1 MSTQL
6 RDYHGNPIDPTISGD
21 GASVQASKVSV
32 AAGTGLNS
40 STVQAALGELNE
52 KIDSSDGGSGEGSIF
67 EIATGNKDESCV
79 IDDASVAYV
88 NSIALPYKKT
98 IPSTNEDIVLMS
110 HDDLPE
116 SDYVGTRK
124 IHNKYGF
131 TATYNYILNPFSS
144 ESRKRIMTTNV
155 KRQIADGHEIGLHAI
170 FGASFFWRNLLY
182 DVTPDSSA
190 TFAPSLSEMNTVV
203 ADGKNIFDISIDA
216 NSTFS
221 TVKHA
226 GNTSISSVKIATATN
241 TQWFSA
247 VSFYTTYFCP
257 LTASGLDMNNNVV
270 TKTFLGWL
278 EYWYNEL
285 IDNTLGYST
294 YTGTAAERFAA
305 DYSGTYP
312 NAEHIL
318 SGNLSEYGAFTKGL
332 FKGCHSCC
340 NFEVVDRVIA
350 VAEAF
355 CRRFFG
361 LPYFTNMAYH
371 GGYYANLFYTGPD
384 GALYSDRD
392 CTVLGTGQTK
402 LYLSLK
408 DRWMNLFDIA
418 LAHGIKINKR
428 HHPIDP
434 ARVEGEIGLYKG
446 QKNIRGPYFTGI
458 SHSSFNSYLALV
470 GTTRS
475 SSGMNDNISYQQILA
490 CMPDNYADW
499 SKFAYEHAGQ
509 DISGNGSI
517 YMLSY
522 YKQIIDLIREAVGTG
537 KVTTIGTDTIGKNPS
552 VMIATE
558 LVCQYCYK
566 HNIRICTSTEALNI
580 CNNDRIANGNVFPNP
595 SFRQTLL
602 EDFGG
607 SSTQKDAYLP
617 DGFYSAGDAEIN
629 VTKEDGNRVLTM
641 QNATVMTRM
650 HTRVYGL
657 PSGRYRFT
665 AMMKST
671 NPGNCVAIAVKL
683 NSEKT
688 ADEPSNIVYKAA
700 GSTFEEITYEFE
712 IPEPHKNTSDGTYA
726 NTMCDGYED
735 NVAYVRITFIADVNK
750 TTSIYNP
757 RIDKV

>member
-1 MSTQL
+1 
-6 RDYHGNPIDPTISGD
+6 
-21 GASVQASKVSV
+21 
-32 AAGTGLNS
+32 
-40 STVQAALGELNE
+40 
-52 KIDSSDGGSGEGSIF
+52 
-67 EIATGNKDESCV
+67 
-79 IDDASVAYV
+79 
-88 NSIALPYKKT
+88 
-98 IPSTNEDIVLMS
+98 MS

-116 SDYVGTRK
+116 SDYIGVRK

-131 TATYNYILNPFSS
+131 TATFNYILQPFSS
-144 ESRKRIMTTNV
+144 EEVKQVRVTNI

-170 FGASFFWRNLLY
+170 LGASFFWRNLLY

-203 ADGKNIFDISIDA
+203 ADGKNMFDISIDA

-221 TVKHA
+221 TVKHS
-226 GNTSISSVKIATATN
+226 GNASISSVKIASATN
-241 TQWFSA
+241 EQWFTA

-294 YTGTAAERFAA
+294 YTGTVAERFAE

-312 NAEHIL
+312 DAEHIL
-318 SGNLSEYGAFTKGL
+318 SGDLSEYGVFTKGL

-340 NFEVVDRVIA
+340 NFEVVDRIIS

-371 GGYYANLFYTGPD
+371 GAYYANLFYIGTD
-384 GALYSDRD
+384 GAFYDNRD

-408 DRWMNLFDIA
+408 RRRMSLFDIV

-434 ARVEGEIGLYKG
+434 ARVEGEVGLYKG
-446 QKNIRGPYFTGI
+446 QKYIRGPYFTGI
-458 SHSSFNSYLALV
+458 SYYSFNSYLALV

-475 SSGMNDNISYQQILA
+475 SSGMNDNISYQQILN
-490 CMPDNYADW
+490 CMPDDYSQW

-522 YKQIIDLIREAVGTG
+522 YKQIIDLIRSAVGTG
-537 KVTTIGTDTIGKNPS
+537 KIATIGTDTIGKRPS
-552 VMIATE
+552 IMFATE

-580 CNNDRIANGNVFPNP
+580 CNNDRIINGNAFPNP

-607 SSTQKDAYLP
+607 SSTQRDAYLP
-617 DGFYSAGDAEIN
+617 DGFSGTGDAEIN
-629 VTKEDGNRVLTM
+629 VAKEAGNIVLTM
-641 QNATVMTRM
+641 QNATAMTRL
-650 HTRVYGL
+650 HTRIYGL
-657 PSGRYRFT
+657 PSGKYKFS

-671 NPGNCVAIAVKL
+671 NPGNCVSLALKL

-688 ADEPSNIVYKAA
+688 SAEPSNIVYKAA
-700 GSTFEEITYEFE
+700 GSTFEEITYEFD
-712 IPEPHKNTSDGTYA
+712 IPEPHKNVLNGTYA

-735 NVAYVRITFIADVNK
+735 NVAFIRITFIVDANK
-750 TTSIYNP
+750 TTSVYNP
-757 RIDKV
+757 KLIRYDAPEQE